1 MRLVAVAASM
11 VLLLGTSMPAPA
23 QDAVR
28 TQAVQFPAGKTGTV
42 IRGAIKGRGSA
53 LYTVGAEA
61 GQIMKV
67 RLKPSNLATYFNIYE
82 PGRGP
87 GDEAFVIGEMQ
98 PVSNS
103 FEGKLPTSGTYAISV
118 FMMRSAARR
127 NERSTYTLDIQVSP
141 LADAKAPVQADFADG
156 LQGGP
161 DFWEVTG
168 VPKGDTLSVRR
179 GPSASEPIVT
189 RLNNG
194 AVLRNKGC
202 RMNGGQRWC
211 KVERRDAPVD
221 AGWVAG
227 RYLREG
233 G

>member
-1 MRLVAVAASM
+1 MRLVAVAAFS
-11 VLLLGTSMPAPA
+11 LALLGASMPAHA

-28 TQAVQFPAGKTGTV
+28 AQAVRFPAGKSGTTLSGSIV
-42 IRGAIKGRGSA
+42 GRGSA

-67 RLKPSNLATYFNIYE
+67 RLKPSNLATYFNIYQ

-103 FEGKLPTSGTYAISV
+103 FEGKLPTSGDYTISV

-127 NERSTYTLDIQVSP
+127 NERSRYTLDIGVSA
-141 LADAKAPVQADFADG
+141 LADPKAPVKADFADG

-161 DFWEVTG
+161 DFWEVVG
-168 VPKGDTLSVRR
+168 VAKGDTLNIHR
-179 GPSASEPIVT
+179 GPSAKDPIVL
-189 RLNNG
+189 RVDNG
-194 AVLRNKGC
+194 ARLRNKGC
-202 RMNGGQRWC
+202 RMNGAQRWC
-211 KVERRDAPVD
+211 LVEQPEAPGKS
-221 AGWVAG
+221 GWAAG